1 MKRLAFALIFA
12 LSPLLAK
19 GAPQQDGAIQ
29 AIRAL
34 NWHHGPAV
42 DHIASKATLQADSTL
57 AFLGEA
63 DSEKFLKLT
72 GNLPD
77 PGYFIVLSPKDNWW
91 ATFSFNPI
99 GYVKDG
105 GSIDAA
111 SLLKQLKDRDPA
123 ENRRRKKLGIA
134 PIHTIGWSVPPHYD
148 RDTKRLEWGL
158 KLRSAGKI
166 GVDYTVRILGR
177 TGVMNATLVS
187 SPETLNAYVRS
198 FKAVLSD
205 FKFDPGQRYAQFK
218 KGDKVAAYGLAALIL
233 GGAAAVATK
242 KGFWAVIAGALAAA
256 WKVVAAAVVGV
267 LGWLRS
273 LFKKKTA

>member
-1 MKRLAFALIFA
+1 
-12 LSPLLAK
+12 
-19 GAPQQDGAIQ
+19 
-29 AIRAL
+29 
-34 NWHHGPAV
+34 V
-42 DHIASKATLQADSTL
+42 
-57 AFLGEA
+57 FLGEA

-105 GSIDAA
+105 GKIDAGT
-111 SLLKQLKDRDPA
+111 LLKKLKDRDPA
-123 ENRRRKKLGIA
+123 ENRRRKKLGFA
-134 PIHTIGWSVPPHYD
+134 PIHTVGWSVPPHYD

-158 KLRSAGKI
+158 KLRSGGKI

-187 SPETLNAYVRS
+187 SPETLSADVRS
-198 FKAVLSD
+198 FKAVLSG

-267 LGWLRS
+267 LGWLRA